1 MKQNDDVAPSPGNT
15 PNDPAWTAADS
26 TSETASAGPTTATT
40 AQADGDDGSSAQQ
53 APEGERVQALQSEM
67 STLQDRHLRLAAEYD
82 NYRKRSE
89 RERSESW
96 GRAQGDIVKR
106 LLDVLDDLQR
116 VAHYDEATTTVHALH
131 EGVELVEKKLRTLL
145 ENSGLET
152 VDAEGKVF
160 DPTTMEALMTAP
172 TDERAEDE
180 HVADVFQKGYRFQNT
195 LLRPARVRV
204 KKFEG

>member
-1 MKQNDDVAPSPGNT
+1 MSRRDQEPEAGAITDDSELTPSDAAGGQPQSGAST
-15 PNDPAWTAADS
+15 P
-26 TSETASAGPTTATT
+26 
-40 AQADGDDGSSAQQ
+40 QADGDDGGSPPSS
-53 APEGERVQALQSEM
+53 PSKSGESVRNLQSEM

-89 RERSESW
+89 RERVESW
-96 GRAQGDIVKR
+96 GRAQADVVKR

-131 EGVELVEKKLRTLL
+131 EGVELVEKKLRAML
-145 ENSGLET
+145 ESAGLET
-152 VDAEGKVF
+152 IDAEGKPF
-160 DPTTMEALMTAP
+160 DPTIMEAITTVP
-172 TDERAEDE
+172 TDNREEDD

-204 KKFEG
+204 KKYE